1 MSEELSIVSG
11 ASRGI
16 GKGIA
21 LRLAKEGNDVI
32 IFGRDK
38 NSLEEVSLEIKKIG
52 VNSEYFI
59 GDVGDE
65 KFVFDSIKIIE
76 NKYGKIDNL
85 INNAGIGIM
94 KKFIDSSLEEFK
106 EQINVN
112 LYGVYN
118 FTKAVLNGMIKRRSG
133 SIINISSLSGK
144 NPLANG
150 SQYAATKHALMG
162 LMKSLMLEVREYNIR
177 VAIVCPG
184 SVNTHFSGLTNR
196 TNSNKILQPE
206 DVAETIINILK
217 LPVSALISEVDLR
230 PTNPK

>member
-1 MSEELSIVSG
+1 MSEIVSIVTG
-11 ASRGI
+11 GSRGI
-16 GKGIA
+16 GKAIS
-21 LRLAKEGNDVI
+21 LRLAQEGHNVV

-38 NSLEEVSLEIKKIG
+38 NSLENTLFEIKKFG

-59 GDVGDE
+59 GDIGDE
-65 KFVFDSIKIIE
+65 DFVFESVNKIE
-76 NKYGKIDNL
+76 KEFGKIDNL

-94 KKFIDSSLEEFK
+94 KKFMDSSLEEFK

-118 FTKAVLNGMIKRRSG
+118 FTKAVLSGMFKRKSG

-162 LMKSLMLEVREYNIR
+162 LMRSLMLEVREYNIR

-184 SVNTHFSGLTNR
+184 SVNTHFSGTSNR
-196 TNSNKILQPE
+196 INADKILQPE
-206 DVAETIINILK
+206 DVAETVVNILN
-217 LPVSALISEVDLR
+217 LPVNALISEVDIR

>member
-1 MSEELSIVSG
+1 MSEIVSIVTG
-11 ASRGI
+11 GSRGI
-16 GKGIA
+16 GKATA
-21 LRLAKEGNDVI
+21 LRLAKEGHNVV

-38 NSLEEVSLEIKKIG
+38 NALKKTTDEVKNFD
-52 VNSEYFI
+52 VNSEYFA

-65 KFVFDSIKIIE
+65 KFVFESVKKIE
-76 NKYGKIDNL
+76 NEFGKIDNL

-94 KKFIDSSLEEFK
+94 KRFIDSSLDEFK

-118 FTKAVLNGMIKRRSG
+118 FTKAVLKGMIERKSG

-162 LMKSLMLEVREYNIR
+162 LMRSLMLEVREYNIR

-184 SVNTHFSGLTNR
+184 SVNTHFSGTSNR
-196 TNSNKILQPE
+196 TNEDKILQPE

-217 LPVSALISEVDLR
+217 LPIGALISEVDLR